1 MSRLLSL
8 RFFKEILITANFSLI
23 DAIDEKV
30 EEHVISVGQYNK
42 KSKEVNRG
50 ANFFSDVYNVKNDG
64 EVQKISSSYVLLAL
78 EIVAAIGKWYLV
90 D

>member
-30 EEHVISVGQYNK
+30 EEHVI
-42 KSKEVNRG
+42 
-50 ANFFSDVYNVKNDG
+50 
-64 EVQKISSSYVLLAL
+64 
-78 EIVAAIGKWYLV
+78 
-90 D
+90 

>member
-1 MSRLLSL
+1 M
-8 RFFKEILITANFSLI
+8 A
-23 DAIDEKV
+23 
-30 EEHVISVGQYNK
+30 QYNK

-50 ANFFSDVYNVKNDG
+50 ANFFSDVYNTKNDG

-90 D
+90 DEDGEETRFVQYLVELGEAGVTFPS